1 MGNCSLKVNQ
11 LNQSKGTKLQHNQ
24 FTWGLNGGLNYTTSP
39 TCMFTFYPPCCNCE
53 ATTSEHTSA
62 TLDRKKKKKRFQQTT
77 LTSTLLWTFLCR
89 FETRERREKRGKTEA
104 EQSTF
109 NYSEYPCGVIAACCS
124 NNQQSLFSLPTMK
137 AADAAASLPSYSLCP
152 QSLSWSGTSEKT
164 CKVVHFFQSLQQE
177 RIVQE
182 MPSKSDSKWPGK
194 ERKEG
199 KQQNT
204 SALIWTGD
212 RLYSKLISK
221 DFWVRSTNWNQYRL
235 MPLTVSLLVSY

>member
-62 TLDRKKKKKRFQQTT
+62 TLDRKKKKKKVSANNVDIN
-77 LTSTLLWTFLCR
+77 TSLNLSVQVWDAG
-89 FETRERREKRGKTEA
+89 EEREKREDGG

-194 ERKEG
+194 EKKRG
-199 KQQNT
+199 
-204 SALIWTGD
+204 S
-212 RLYSKLISK
+212 SKI
-221 DFWVRSTNWNQYRL
+221 
-235 MPLTVSLLVSY
+235 LLH

>member
-1 MGNCSLKVNQ
+1 MEDLIIQPHQHACSLSIRPAVTVRLQQVNTLQ
-11 LNQSKGTKLQHNQ
+11 LHLTG
-24 FTWGLNGGLNYTTSP
+24 
-39 TCMFTFYPPCCNCE
+39 
-53 ATTSEHTSA
+53 
-62 TLDRKKKKKRFQQTT
+62 RKKKKVSANNVDIN
-77 LTSTLLWTFLCR
+77 TSLNLSVQVWDAG
-89 FETRERREKRGKTEA
+89 EEREKREDGG

-194 ERKEG
+194 ERKGEAA
-199 KQQNT
+199 KYFCINLDSR
-204 SALIWTGD
+204 SAL
-212 RLYSKLISK
+212 
-221 DFWVRSTNWNQYRL
+221 F
-235 MPLTVSLLVSY
+235 